1 MCRSGCANSV
11 SGSNV
16 KSISGMELSGIINL
30 LLGGGLMATIAAII
44 TLRSTVRKAKAEAE
58 KALAE
63 AEAVRI
69 DNTEKATRVLIE
81 NIVEP
86 LREELNETRKEIVAN
101 RRETARLRK
110 AIDSANSCRYSDSC
124 PVLERMRIDSK
135 ERKHGD
141 VGEPRCKPPRCGQ
154 HGERRRKLANARDSA
169 DVISEL
175 DAAPGQSSNA
185 AARSGLHREEGASER
200 EGDEESTDQ
209 DGARANNH

>member
-1 MCRSGCANSV
+1 
-11 SGSNV
+11 
-16 KSISGMELSGIINL
+16 
-30 LLGGGLMATIAAII
+30 MATIAAII
-44 TLRSTVRKAKAEAE
+44 TLQSTVKKAKAEAE

-63 AEAVRI
+63 AETVRI

-81 NIVEP
+81 NIVNP
-86 LREELNETRKEIVAN
+86 LKEELNETRKDLNATK
-101 RRETARLRK
+101 REMARLRK
-110 AIDSANSCRYSDSC
+110 AIDDANSCKYSDDC
-124 PVLERMRIDSK
+124 PVLKRMRIDSK

-141 VGEPRCKPPRCGQ
+141 VGEPRCEPPRCGQ

>member
-1 MCRSGCANSV
+1 
-11 SGSNV
+11 
-16 KSISGMELSGIINL
+16 MELSEFVNL
-30 LLGGGLMATIAAII
+30 VLGGGLMATIAAII
-44 TLRSTVRKAKAEAE
+44 TLQSTVKKAKAEAE

-63 AEAVRI
+63 AETVRI

-81 NIVEP
+81 NIVNP
-86 LREELNETRKEIVAN
+86 LKTELNETRKDLNATK
-101 RRETARLRK
+101 REMARLRK
-110 AIDSANSCRYSDSC
+110 AIDDANSCKYSDDC
-124 PVLERMRIDSK
+124 PVLKRMRVEQK

-141 VGEPRCKPPRCGQ
+141 VGEPRCEPPRCGQ
-154 HGERRRKLANARDSA
+154 HAERRRKLANARDSA

-175 DAAPGQSSNA
+175 DAAPGQSSKA